1 MKGITMKAII
11 AFVSV
16 IVMFVLVIPVNAG
29 GKGELQKHFSNVAS
43 KVKATEN
50 AAEKRAILEN
60 SFKDMSEALDKVQ
73 SSFLVS
79 KEDKDGIENLKATL
93 KENQDELAGING
105 YERVPDS
112 QLNNFSNYVVQNMEQ
127 ADSTITIS
135 VVALVLI
142 ILLVVL
148 LL

>member
-1 MKGITMKAII
+1 MKPII
-11 AFVSV
+11 VFLSV
-16 IVMFVLVIPVNAG
+16 LLMFVLVIPANAG
-29 GKGELQKHFSNVAS
+29 GKGDLQKHFNNVAN

-60 SFKDMSEALDKVQ
+60 SFKDLSEALDKVQ
-73 SSFLVS
+73 GSFLVS
-79 KEDKDGIENLKATL
+79 KADKDGIENLRITL

-105 YERVPDS
+105 YDRVPDA
-112 QLNNFSNYVVQNMEQ
+112 QLNNFSSYVVQNMEQ
-127 ADSTITIS
+127 ADETITIS
-135 VVALVLI
+135 IVALVLI

>member
-1 MKGITMKAII
+1 MKAII

-16 IVMFVLVIPVNAG
+16 IIMFVLVIPINAG
-29 GKGELQKHFSNVAS
+29 GKGELQKHFSDVAN

-60 SFKDMSEALDKVQ
+60 SFKDMSEALVKVQ
-73 SSFLVS
+73 GSFLVS
-79 KEDKDGIENLKATL
+79 KEDQAGIEGLKSIL

-112 QLNNFSNYVVQNMEQ
+112 QLNNFSNYVVQNMAQ
-127 ADSTITIS
+127 ADQVITIS
-135 VVALVLI
+135 LVAALLI
-142 ILLVVL
+142 IIIIILIV
-148 LL
+148 

>member
-1 MKGITMKAII
+1 MKAIL
-11 AFVSV
+11 AFVV
-16 IVMFVLVIPVNAG
+16 VLLMFVLVIPINAG
-29 GKGELQKHFSNVAS
+29 GKGELQKHFSNVAN

-60 SFKDMSEALDKVQ
+60 SFRDMSEALDKVQ

-93 KENQDELAGING
+93 KENRDELAGING

-112 QLNNFSNYVVQNMEQ
+112 QLNSFSNYVVQNMEQ

>member
-1 MKGITMKAII
+1 MKPII
-11 AFVSV
+11 AFVT
-16 IVMFVLVIPVNAG
+16 ILLMFVLVIPANAG
-29 GKGELQKHFSNVAS
+29 GKGELQKHFNNIAN

-50 AAEKRAILEN
+50 ASEKRAILEN

-73 SSFLVS
+73 NSFLVS
-79 KEDKDGIENLKATL
+79 KEDQDGINTLKATL

-105 YERVPDS
+105 FERVPDS
-112 QLNNFSNYVVQNMEQ
+112 QLNNFSSYVVQNMEQ
-127 ADSTITIS
+127 ADETVTIS

-148 LL
+148 LF

>member
-1 MKGITMKAII
+1 MKAIV
-11 AFVSV
+11 AFISV
-16 IVMFVLVIPVNAG
+16 LIMFVLVIPANAG
-29 GKGELQKHFSNVAS
+29 GKGELQKHFNKVAN

-79 KEDKDGIENLKATL
+79 KEDKDGIEDLKASL

-105 YERVPDS
+105 YERVPDA

>member
-1 MKGITMKAII
+1 MI
-11 AFVSV
+11 AFVAV
-16 IVMFVLVIPVNAG
+16 LIMFVLVIPINAG
-29 GKGELQKHFSNVAS
+29 GKGELQKHFSGVAN

-73 SSFLVS
+73 GSFLVS

-127 ADSTITIS
+127 ADTITIS

>member
-1 MKGITMKAII
+1 MKAIM

-16 IVMFVLVIPVNAG
+16 LILFVLVIPVNAS
-29 GKGELQKHFSNVAS
+29 GKGDLQKHFNNVAN
-43 KVKATEN
+43 KVKASEN

-60 SFKDMSEALDKVQ
+60 SFRDMSDALDKVQ

-93 KENQDELAGING
+93 KEHQDELAGING
-105 YERVPDS
+105 YDRVPDS
-112 QLNNFSNYVVQNMEQ
+112 QLNNFSSYVVQNMEQ

>member
-1 MKGITMKAII
+1 MKAMI
-11 AFVSV
+11 AFVAV
-16 IVMFVLVIPVNAG
+16 LLMFVLVIPINAG
-29 GKGELQKHFSNVAS
+29 GKGELQKHFSNVAN

-60 SFKDMSEALDKVQ
+60 SFRDMSKALDKVQ

-79 KEDKDGIENLKATL
+79 KEDKDGIESLKATL

-127 ADSTITIS
+127 ADTITIS

>member
-1 MKGITMKAII
+1 MKAIV
-11 AFVSV
+11 AFTSV
-16 IVMFVLVIPVNAG
+16 LIMFVLVIPANAG
-29 GKGELQKHFSNVAS
+29 GKGELQKHFNKVAN

-60 SFKDMSEALDKVQ
+60 SFRDMSEALDKVQ

-79 KEDKDGIENLKATL
+79 KEDKDGIEDLKASL

-105 YERVPDS
+105 YERVPDA

>member
-1 MKGITMKAII
+1 MKPII
-11 AFVSV
+11 AFVS
-16 IVMFVLVIPVNAG
+16 ILLIFVLVIPTNAG
-29 GKGELQKHFSNVAS
+29 GKGELQKHFNDVAN

-60 SFKDMSEALDKVQ
+60 SFKDLSEALDKVQ

-79 KEDKDGIENLKATL
+79 KEDKDGIENLKVTL

-105 YERVPDS
+105 YERVPDT
-112 QLNNFSNYVVQNMEQ
+112 QLNNFSSYVVQNMEQ
-127 ADSTITIS
+127 ADGTITIS
-135 VVALVLI
+135 VIALVLI
-142 ILLVVL
+142 ILLVAL

>member
-16 IVMFVLVIPVNAG
+16 LIMFVLVIPINAG
-29 GKGELQKHFSNVAS
+29 GKGELQKHFSDVAN

-50 AAEKRAILEN
+50 ATEKRAILEN
-60 SFKDMSEALDKVQ
+60 SFKDMSEALTKVQ

-79 KEDKDGIENLKATL
+79 KEDQAGIESLKNIL
-93 KENQDELAGING
+93 KENQNELAGING

-112 QLNNFSNYVVQNMEQ
+112 QLNNFSNYVVQNMAQ
-127 ADSTITIS
+127 ADQTITIS
-135 VVALVLI
+135 LVAALLIIIILILVL
-142 ILLVVL
+142 
-148 LL
+148 

>member
-1 MKGITMKAII
+1 MKAII

-16 IVMFVLVIPVNAG
+16 IIIFVLVIPINAG
-29 GKGELQKHFSNVAS
+29 GKGELQKHFSDVAN

-60 SFKDMSEALDKVQ
+60 SFKDMSEALVKVQ
-73 SSFLVS
+73 GSFLVS
-79 KEDKDGIENLKATL
+79 EEDKDGIENLKATL

-112 QLNNFSNYVVQNMEQ
+112 QLNNFSNYVVQNMAQ
-127 ADSTITIS
+127 ADQVITIS
-135 VVALVLI
+135 LVAALLI
-142 ILLVVL
+142 IIIIILIV
-148 LL
+148 

>member
-1 MKGITMKAII
+1 MKAMI

-16 IVMFVLVIPVNAG
+16 LIMFVLVIPINAG
-29 GKGELQKHFSNVAS
+29 GKGELQKHFSDVAK

-50 AAEKRAILEN
+50 VAEKRAILEN
-60 SFKDMSEALDKVQ
+60 SFKDMSKALDKVQ

-79 KEDKDGIENLKATL
+79 KEDKDGIENLKSTL

>member
-1 MKGITMKAII
+1 MKPII
-11 AFVSV
+11 AFVS
-16 IVMFVLVIPVNAG
+16 ILLIFVLVIPANAG
-29 GKGELQKHFSNVAS
+29 GKGELQKHFNNVAN

-60 SFKDMSEALDKVQ
+60 SFKDLSEALDKVQ

-79 KEDKDGIENLKATL
+79 KEDQDGIENLKVTL

-112 QLNNFSNYVVQNMEQ
+112 QLNNFSSYVVQNMEQ
-127 ADSTITIS
+127 ADAMISIS
-135 VVALVLI
+135 VVALIVI
-142 ILLVVL
+142 ILLAVL
-148 LL
+148 LF

>member
-1 MKGITMKAII
+1 MKAIV
-11 AFVSV
+11 AFTSV
-16 IVMFVLVIPVNAG
+16 LIMFVLVIPANAG
-29 GKGELQKHFSNVAS
+29 GKGELQKHFNKVAN

-79 KEDKDGIENLKATL
+79 KEDKDGIEDLKASL

-105 YERVPDS
+105 YERVPDA

>member
-1 MKGITMKAII
+1 MKAII

-16 IVMFVLVIPVNAG
+16 IIMFVLVIPINAG
-29 GKGELQKHFSNVAS
+29 GKGELQKHFSDVAN

-112 QLNNFSNYVVQNMEQ
+112 QLNNFSNYVVQNMAQ
-127 ADSTITIS
+127 ADQVITIS
-135 VVALVLI
+135 LVAALLI
-142 ILLVVL
+142 IIIIILIV
-148 LL
+148 

>member
-1 MKGITMKAII
+1 
-11 AFVSV
+11 
-16 IVMFVLVIPVNAG
+16 
-29 GKGELQKHFSNVAS
+29 
-43 KVKATEN
+43 
-50 AAEKRAILEN
+50 
-60 SFKDMSEALDKVQ
+60 MSEALDKVQ

>member
-1 MKGITMKAII
+1 MKAII
-11 AFVSV
+11 AFVSG
-16 IVMFVLVIPVNAG
+16 IIIFGLVIPINAG
-29 GKGELQKHFSNVAS
+29 GKGELQKHFSDVAN

-112 QLNNFSNYVVQNMEQ
+112 QLNNFSNYVVQNMAQ
-127 ADSTITIS
+127 ADQVITIS
-135 VVALVLI
+135 LVAALLI
-142 ILLVVL
+142 IIIIILIV
-148 LL
+148 

>member
-1 MKGITMKAII
+1 MKAMI

-16 IVMFVLVIPVNAG
+16 LIMFVLVIPINAG
-29 GKGELQKHFSNVAS
+29 GKGELQKHFSDVAK

-50 AAEKRAILEN
+50 VAEKRAILEN
-60 SFKDMSEALDKVQ
+60 SFKDMSKALDKVQ

-105 YERVPDS
+105 YERVPDA